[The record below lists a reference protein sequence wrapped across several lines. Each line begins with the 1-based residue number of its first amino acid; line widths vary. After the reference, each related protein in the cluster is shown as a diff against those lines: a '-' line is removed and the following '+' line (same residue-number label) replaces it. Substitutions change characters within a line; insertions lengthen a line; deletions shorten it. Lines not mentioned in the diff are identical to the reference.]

1 MLYQRVLVALV
12 GLPLIVGLLFRWPTG
27 FAALLALALLGA
39 AWEYRTLWPADAR
52 WPAAAWVV
60 SIALPL
66 LPRLG
71 WLPGVSP
78 LAGLLAAT
86 LLDLSVALALFE
98 RGHGQAP
105 RDAAYAALGAL
116 MFGGLGGMLLALQD
130 LPWGPWAVLW
140 VLSTVWVADSA
151 AYFAGRAWGRHRLAP
166 RLSPKKTW
174 EGYWGG
180 VVAGFLLALLLG
192 AYYAASGRLTVSL
205 GQAAFLGVGAYAAS
219 HLAGPLAPLGI
230 LLGGAVAAAIGVV
243 LGLPS
248 LRIKGVYLAIAT
260 MAFQFLALWVFNNWE
275 PVTGGI
281 RGRNLP
287 PAEVLGLE
295 LDRAE
300 RLWYLVLAF
309 AVPLFFY
316 GKRLLATRAGRA
328 WFAVRDNDLSAQVAG
343 VNLTLAKL
351 SAFALSAFYAGIAG
365 GLLANLYRSVTPEY
379 FLFGVSVQYLAMVI
393 VGGAGTVL
401 GAVLGAVFVMLIP
414 ELLNAVVGAFGP
426 EYAAALAAWRNVA
439 FGGLILLFLILEPLG
454 LVGLWGRIRA
464 YLRTWPLPY

>member
-1 MLYQRVLVALV
+1 MFFELAKTLTDAYSRRFARAVRESYAADEAYAST
-12 GLPLIVGLLFRWPTG
+12 PLGR
-27 FAALLALALLGA
+27 
-39 AWEYRTLWPADAR
+39 
-52 WPAAAWVV
+52 
-60 SIALPL
+60 
-66 LPRLG
+66 
-71 WLPGVSP
+71 
-78 LAGLLAAT
+78 AGLAFL
-86 LLDLSVALALFE
+86 
-98 RGHGQAP
+98 
-105 RDAAYAALGAL
+105 
-116 MFGGLGGMLLALQD
+116 
-130 LPWGPWAVLW
+130 
-140 VLSTVWVADSA
+140 
-151 AYFAGRAWGRHRLAP
+151 
-166 RLSPKKTW
+166 
-174 EGYWGG
+174 
-180 VVAGFLLALLLG
+180 LLALLAVPLLLPGYPVYVLTLVAIAAIGALG
-192 AYYAASGRLTVSL
+192 LNLLVGGAGQISL

-230 LLGGAVAAAIGVV
+230 LLGGVVAAAIGVV

-379 FLFGVSVQYLAMVI
+379 FLFGISVQYLAMVI

-426 EYAAALAAWRNVA
+426 EYAAALAAWRNVV

>member
-174 EGYWGG
+174 EGLAAGVLAGSLYAGALFPAVATRLGFAPPPPLAAWGLG
-180 VVAGFLLALLLG
+180 LVVAGL
-192 AYYAASGRLTVSL
+192 S
-205 GQAAFLGVGAYAAS
+205 
-219 HLAGPLAPLGI
+219 PLGD
-230 LLGGAVAAAIGVV
+230 LAESMFKRAARRKDSGHV
-243 LGLPS
+243 LPGH
-248 LRIKGVYLAIAT
+248 
-260 MAFQFLALWVFNNWE
+260 
-275 PVTGGI
+275 
-281 RGRNLP
+281 
-287 PAEVLGLE
+287 
-295 LDRAE
+295 
-300 RLWYLVLAF
+300 
-309 AVPLFFY
+309 
-316 GKRLLATRAGRA
+316 
-328 WFAVRDNDLSAQVAG
+328 
-343 VNLTLAKL
+343 
-351 SAFALSAFYAGIAG
+351 G
-365 GLLANLYRSVTPEY
+365 GLFDRLDSWLWAGALGYAWLH
-379 FLFGVSVQYLAMVI
+379 LFV
-393 VGGAGTVL
+393 
-401 GAVLGAVFVMLIP
+401 
-414 ELLNAVVGAFGP
+414 
-426 EYAAALAAWRNVA
+426 
-439 FGGLILLFLILEPLG
+439 
-454 LVGLWGRIRA
+454 
-464 YLRTWPLPY
+464 